1 MELTYDLIQPLVA
14 QEDISGYTVS
24 VIFQCPVS
32 GRQVRSSAQITED
45 RGNAVAKSMKR
56 SLWRNLRWSMMSTM
70 RSMFGYGLAG
80 HVGAAVADTALSS
93 QDYRGYQPTE
103 ADVKQAVLEAFA
115 NVQQQ
120 FAWDAS
126 GQRFVSAQVFRELQ
140 TEFATLVQSQPL
152 DKPWDKNILARM
164 LAEVAASDGQV
175 DDAERDFFHGIM
187 GGEGPSLEELVRKPR
202 LTAAELE
209 ETSPEARRVMLL
221 VTAAVAMSDEDYSVA
236 ERERLT
242 QLCQGLQLEA
252 AELAKAEQLA
262 ADYLV
267 DQALEAAYGDGELDA
282 SERLK
287 VDVLAAKLHVAPE
300 RVQRLDAR
308 CRKRKGLL

>member
-1 MELTYDLIQPLVA
+1 MELTYDLIAPLVA
-14 QEDISGYTVS
+14 QEDVSGRTVS

-32 GRQVRSSAQITED
+32 GRQVRSSAQVVED
-45 RGNAVAKSMKR
+45 RGKAIGKEMKR

-93 QDYRGYQPTE
+93 QDYRHYQPSE
-103 ADVKQAVLEAFA
+103 AEVKQATVDAFV

-164 LAEVAASDGQV
+164 LAEVAAADGHV
-175 DDAERDFFHGIM
+175 EDSERDFFHGIM
-187 GGEGPSLEELVRKPR
+187 GGEGPSLDELVRKPR

-209 ETSPEARRVMLL
+209 ETSPEVRKVMLL
-221 VTAAVAMSDEDYSVA
+221 VTTAVAMSDEEYSVA
-236 ERERLT
+236 EREHLT
-242 QLCQGLQLEA
+242 RLCQGLGLQSA
-252 AELAKAEQLA
+252 DLAKAEQLA

-267 DQALEAAYGDGELDA
+267 DQALEAAYGDGQLDSA
-282 SERLK
+282 ERLK